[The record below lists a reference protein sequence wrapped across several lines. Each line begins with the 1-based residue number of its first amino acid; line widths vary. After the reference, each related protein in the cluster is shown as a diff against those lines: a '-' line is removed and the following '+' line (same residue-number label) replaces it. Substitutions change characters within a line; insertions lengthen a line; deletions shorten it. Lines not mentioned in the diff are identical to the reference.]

1 MINSTHPDD
10 MTTEA
15 RLNEVGSLLAT
26 AIKRMKEK
34 EKQENI
40 RLDKSAN
47 QCPYGRKTTTKGE
60 RA

>member
-1 MINSTHPDD
+1 MTHLPDPDD

-15 RLNEVGSLLAT
+15 RLDEAAALLAI

-34 EKQENI
+34 EKLEKI

-47 QCPYGRKTTTKGE
+47 QCPHARKTTKGG

>member
-1 MINSTHPDD
+1 MTNHPIDPDD

-15 RLNEVGSLLAT
+15 RLDEAATLLAT
-26 AIKRMKEK
+26 AIKRMKKK
-34 EKQENI
+34 EKMEKI

-47 QCPYGRKTTTKGE
+47 QCPHARKTTKGG